1 MHVPP
6 DGRPAERR
14 YVAYYRVST
23 KTQGRSGLGLEGQR
37 IAVLRFVEQHRP
49 CHLVAEFTEVES
61 GRKTDLDRPQLAAAI
76 SIARRKRATLVIA
89 RLDRLARNV
98 ALVARLMES
107 HVDFVAAD
115 MPGADRLTLHIVA
128 AVAEHEANLIA
139 ARRREA
145 TDAMLAQGRKLGSAA
160 KSPEERA
167 ALSAIGNAALAASR
181 AEHARQTMP
190 HILELR
196 RKGIAGYK
204 AAAAALTAAGIP
216 TFTGKGPWYGDS
228 VKAIVKAIEP
238 GFQVQR
244 PRMDDWHKRKLI
256 AATVHANIAAA
267 DARAAALAPVIA
279 EIEGKGI
286 TTHIGIA
293 RELTRRG
300 IPTARGRTKWGCY
313 AVQLLQQ
320 RLAEQRAAR
329 SNGPKSSG
337 WG

>member
-1 MHVPP
+1 MHAPS
-6 DGRPAERR
+6 DAEPAGRR

-23 KTQGRSGLGLEGQR
+23 RVQGRSGLGLEGQR
-37 IAVLRFVEQHRP
+37 IAVLRFVEQHQP
-49 CHLVAEFTEVES
+49 CHLVAEFMEVES
-61 GRKTDLDRPQLAAAI
+61 GRKTDLDRPQLSAAL

-107 HVDFVAAD
+107 SVDFVTAD

-145 TDAMLAQGRKLGSAA
+145 AEAMRAQGRKMGVAA
-160 KSPEERA
+160 KTPEERA
-167 ALSAIGNAALAASR
+167 ALSAIGNAALSASR

-190 HILELR
+190 HILQLR

-204 AAAAALTAAGIP
+204 ATAAALTVAGIP
-216 TFTGKGPWYGDS
+216 TFTGKGPWYGCS

-238 GFQVQR
+238 GFEVQR
-244 PRMDDWHKRKLI
+244 PRMSDWNKRKLI
-256 AATVHANIAAA
+256 AATVHTNIAAA
-267 DARAAALAPVIA
+267 DVRATALAPVIA
-279 EIEGKGI
+279 EIEEDGI
-286 TTHIGIA
+286 RTHIGIA

-300 IPTARGRTKWGCY
+300 VPTARGRAKWSCY
-313 AVQLLQQ
+313 AVQLVRE
-320 RLAEQRAAR
+320 RLR
-329 SNGPKSSG
+329 SR
-337 WG
+337 